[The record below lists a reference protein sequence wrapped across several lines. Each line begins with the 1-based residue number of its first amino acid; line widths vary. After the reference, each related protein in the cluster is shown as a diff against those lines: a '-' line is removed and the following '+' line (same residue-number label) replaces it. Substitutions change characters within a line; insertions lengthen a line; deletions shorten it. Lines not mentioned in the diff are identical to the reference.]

1 MTRVLIILAA
11 AVAVANSAQTAF
23 ASSSVSELMIVKRGD
38 AASPTLM
45 SEASGREGSPR

>member
-1 MTRVLIILAA
+1 
-11 AVAVANSAQTAF
+11 
-23 ASSSVSELMIVKRGD
+23 VSELMIVKRID